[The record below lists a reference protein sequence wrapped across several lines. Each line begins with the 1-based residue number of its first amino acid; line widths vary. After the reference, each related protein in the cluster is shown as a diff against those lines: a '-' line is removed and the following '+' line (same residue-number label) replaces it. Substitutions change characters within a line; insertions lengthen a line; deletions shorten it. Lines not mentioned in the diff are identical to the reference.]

1 MNLFGGRKK
10 AEEAGPSAPIVI
22 ALWHPTGA
30 TGATTTAIGL
40 AAALGDY
47 GRTALVDADLRRGSI
62 ASYLGLDP
70 APSLG
75 SAALLSPAL
84 GAAIAPGHVQE
95 HRTGLLAIPGVP
107 GPGQPARIHPGSLT
121 ALLRRMADPRLRG
134 SFQYV
139 VVDVGCDLVAPDPG
153 GGGPV
158 ALAPSGQGAGHRAA
172 LAAADLVLVVGS
184 SLPQGITDIMLQY
197 PLLEQTLARGAHH
210 PAVWG
215 VLTLSEASRGA
226 GIEATSVRLARELGL
241 EVATVIADDW
251 AAARYAQQ
259 KRTSIVSGKPKSPIT
274 AAIWGLAAKVVAE
287 PATYHGEGESAHNDI
302 AEDVASTLLAR

>member
-1 MNLFGGRKK
+1 MSWFGGGKK
-10 AEEAGPSAPIVI
+10 QGADPAPPRPTVI

-40 AAALGDY
+40 ATALSDY
-47 GRTALVDADLRRGSI
+47 GRTVLVDADLRRGSV
-62 ASYLGLDP
+62 ATYLGLDP
-70 APSLG
+70 APSVG
-75 SAALLSPAL
+75 SAALLEPDM

-107 GPGQPARIHPGSLT
+107 GPGQPARIHPASLT
-121 ALLRRMADPRLRG
+121 ALLRRMVDPRLRG
-134 SFQYV
+134 GFQYV

-153 GGGPV
+153 GAGPV

-184 SLPQGITDIMLQY
+184 SLPQGITDIMLQH
-197 PLLEQTLARGAHH
+197 PLLEQTLARLPHH
-210 PAVWG
+210 PAIWG
-215 VLTLSEASRGA
+215 VLTLTEVARGA
-226 GIEATSVRLARELGL
+226 GIEATSTRLARELGL

-251 AAARYAQQ
+251 AAARHAQQ
-259 KRTSIVSGKPKSPIT
+259 KRTSVVAGKPKSPIT

-287 PATYHGEGESAHNDI
+287 PATYQMGAAKESHA
-302 AEDVASTLLAR
+302 AVSAR